1 MSETEYQPGEQ
12 EDRVAQEEAMR
23 QLRQELAAAPAA
35 DVVAQAAAHLATFAY
50 VRLGIPP
57 EEYERFRDLAAA
69 RVLIDAFAG
78 LIEGVRGRLGE
89 GEDQLEQALASL
101 RMTYA
106 QVSAGAVPAAGGP
119 APGPGPARPAPDEEE
134 SRLHRPPS
142 GLWVPGQD

>member
-1 MSETEYQPGEQ
+1 MSEQSEEA
-12 EDRVAQEEAMR
+12 AQAEAMR
-23 QLRQELAAAPAA
+23 QLQEELASAPVE
-35 DVVAQAAAHLATFAY
+35 VVVMQAAAHLATFAY

-89 GEDQLEQALASL
+89 GEDELRQALAAL

-106 QVSAGAVPAAGGP
+106 QLS
-119 APGPGPARPAPDEEE
+119 
-134 SRLHRPPS
+134 
-142 GLWVPGQD
+142 

>member
-1 MSETEYQPGEQ
+1 MSETNQPQEQ
-12 EDRVAQEEAMR
+12 QVDEAAQAEAMR
-23 QLRQELAAAPAA
+23 RLREELAAAPAGE
-35 DVVAQAAAHLATFAY
+35 VIAQAAAHLATFAY

-57 EEYERFRDLAAA
+57 EHNQRYRDLGAA

-78 LIEGVRGRLGE
+78 LIGAVQGSLGE
-89 GEDQLEQALASL
+89 LDAELQEALAAL

-106 QVSAGAVPAAGGP
+106 SVSSGDAQPAQEE
-119 APGPGPARPAPDEEE
+119 PGE